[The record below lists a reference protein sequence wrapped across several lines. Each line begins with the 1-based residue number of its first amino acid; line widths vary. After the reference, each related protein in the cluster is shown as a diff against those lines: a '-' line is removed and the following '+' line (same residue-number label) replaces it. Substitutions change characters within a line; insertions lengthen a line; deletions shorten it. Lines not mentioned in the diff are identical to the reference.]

1 MTRTRVRVGGLNSYP
16 EKKLLPVDKAAPIN
30 PPPTDLA
37 VDAAL
42 DVYVIIPSRIASSDA
57 PLAGDS

>member
-1 MTRTRVRVGGLNSYP
+1 MQTADP

-42 DVYVIIPSRIASSDA
+42 DVYVIIPSRIANSDA